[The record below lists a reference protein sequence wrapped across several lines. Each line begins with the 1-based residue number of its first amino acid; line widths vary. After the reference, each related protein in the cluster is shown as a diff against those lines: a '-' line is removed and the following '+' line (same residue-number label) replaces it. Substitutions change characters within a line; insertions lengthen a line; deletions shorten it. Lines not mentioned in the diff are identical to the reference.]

1 MPRTRSSV
9 AQGSPDVLSS
19 ESAGGGMSG
28 ARAYYVTHVPRV
40 PLFAKRFLS
49 RRTRRS
55 NAMALRRHPELG
67 FSELFMLFWK

>member
-1 MPRTRSSV
+1 
-9 AQGSPDVLSS
+9 
-19 ESAGGGMSG
+19 MSG